1 MENKWNELIIKTEY
15 DEFPKLESYLYEN
28 EIYSFEIIDPRIEN
42 IDNREGRW
50 DFIEDDIFKSEF
62 DGITVKI
69 YSSSEDKDT
78 LKNYKS
84 EIDSLNLGITEL
96 NLIDDEDWKNNWK
109 NFYKVQEIGENL
121 VIVPEWEDYENKDN
135 RITLNL
141 NPKMAFGTGGHET
154 TRMCLIAIEKYLKNG
169 DDLFDLG
176 CGSGI
181 LSIAAKKL
189 GAAKVDGA
197 DYDEKAV
204 EISKENAEIE
214 NVDIR
219 FFHSDLFSS
228 VDSKYQIIVA
238 NIVAEIL
245 VKVVDELDNY
255 LCKDGIFICSGIIEE
270 KSNLVINALEEKGYE
285 ILEKNSENEW
295 VCIVARN
302 S

>member
-270 KSNLVINALEEKGYE
+270 KSNLVKNALEEKGYE

>member
-214 NVDIR
+214 NVDVK